1 MNILVHTQRVFY
13 FPLKTKLRALLTT
26 KRYHDMCQHE
36 YLRPANRYLM
46 TDIYDAPIWR
56 KFMGAA
62 TYPIKRIGLQFC
74 VDGVPAFAAG
84 TLSLKP
90 AVFMNLSLP
99 PAVRSKAKY
108 MILFML
114 LPDSLKGES
123 QKKYY
128 DFAAEFELNQLF
140 HTGIDVG
147 LPPLIKVKVFS
158 TSLDTR
164 GKEEINAMQSC
175 MGYQTCPLCTHCWS
189 KPIGRNRLVYD
200 GYRCFLPVDDPG
212 RDKVVTYNDNV
223 YEYR

>member
-1 MNILVHTQRVFY
+1 MHTQRVFY
-13 FPLKTKLRALLTT
+13 FPLKAKLRALLAT

-36 YLRPANRYLM
+36 YLRPRNRYMM
-46 TDIYDAPIWR
+46 TDIYDALLWR
-56 KFMGAA
+56 KFMGPA

-74 VDGVPAFAAG
+74 VDGVPAFAVG

-114 LPDSLKGES
+114 LPDSLKGEA

-140 HTGIDVG
+140 RTGIDVG

-175 MGYQTCPLCTHCWS
+175 MGYQTCPLCTHSWS
-189 KPIGRNRLVYD
+189 KPIGRNNKLVYD
-200 GYRCFLPVDDPG
+200 GYRCFLPVGDPG
-212 RDKVVTYNDNV
+212 REKVVTYKDNV